1 MTLKGLLQ
9 LSLHNSI
16 TFFFYYKQKEQDRN
30 IRLRKRM
37 ISLRQFTFDTSERT
51 PINEITTL
59 KLEETRIERALW
71 LKWAPFQDPIE
82 SLLVGQ

>member
-1 MTLKGLLQ
+1 
-9 LSLHNSI
+9 
-16 TFFFYYKQKEQDRN
+16 
-30 IRLRKRM
+30 M